1 MSSINFYMNF
11 NKLFILIITL
21 LCLQSSHADTSTIV
35 LQNVSGGYNGCED
48 SYTFTEQ
55 LDTNYSTGID
65 FLIFNCVP

>member
-1 MSSINFYMNF
+1 MSIINFYMNF

-21 LCLQSSHADTSTIV
+21 LCLQSSQADTSTIV

-55 LDTNYSTGID
+55 VDANYSDGID
-65 FLIFNCVP
+65 FLIFDCIP